1 VRKEAAKKLSRQ
13 LTHEA
18 IWKSVLPVL
27 LGFLIIAGLIF
38 WTTNVAVSRHIIEG
52 RYVRWTVHQSDKG
65 QSLPRVFIDL
75 PDGRTLAVVAWPDW
89 RPPEAGSAVRIEEQ
103 SLRWY
108 GKRYS
113 LVR

>member
-1 VRKEAAKKLSRQ
+1 MRKDAARKLSRQ
-13 LTHEA
+13 LTSEA
-18 IWKSVLPVL
+18 LRGNL
-27 LGFLIIAGLIF
+27 LAIPFGLLIIAGLIF